1 MANEPAL
8 VSLRLNIVSGSILY
22 LQMRFQSI
30 AFCSPFHTSEKPL
43 AIMTANP
50 LKERLFL
57 KLNPASIPRR
67 DPVTRQQEINPDTQV
82 ARYGNQ
88 KMRAQWL
95 CPHSSYS
102 KDRFAGWRIQFP
114 TCAKRKSKKRLATSS
129 RLDSRSPRTRCAR
142 RCCRQDRFFHRPR
155 LHESRALCRQI

>member
-30 AFCSPFHTSEKPL
+30 AFCLPFHTSENRPT
-43 AIMTANP
+43 IMSANP

-88 KMRAQWL
+88 KKCGRN
-95 CPHSSYS
+95 
-102 KDRFAGWRIQFP
+102 G
-114 TCAKRKSKKRLATSS
+114 
-129 RLDSRSPRTRCAR
+129 CAR
-142 RCCRQDRFFHRPR
+142 IRVIRKT
-155 LHESRALCRQI
+155 ALLGGASSFLFALNENQKKTRYV